1 MTTDRVLLV
10 VPNLRW
16 CLGDASTFWHFV
28 PYNLCLLAAM
38 VEDLCEVEILDAYID
53 DLTLEQFTAIVEER
67 RPAVVGI
74 TVMMDQ
80 FAEAGHLA
88 AKAAKQGSPRS
99 KVVLGG
105 VHVTVDPDEVMR
117 DPLIDYA
124 VRGEGEHVFRELLLF
139 LQGKR
144 AFPGRGVCRREGAA
158 YVVAERADLIGD
170 LDAVKLPSYHLIDY
184 ERYTHHAPR
193 RSVDS
198 PRALPYARV
207 MTSRGCPYQCVF
219 CQVEHISGRTFRR
232 RSAQNVLEEIAWL
245 KDRYGIKSLILD
257 DDNLFSHRGHAVD
270 LFQGMIDQGL
280 AMPWAMISTAVF
292 RLDEELVELM
302 RESGCQYICIAIES
316 GCRRVLDEVINKPV
330 DYDHARQMVAKAQS
344 VGIYVAANFIVGF
357 PTETWDEIRET
368 IRFAED
374 LGTDYVKLF
383 HAIPLR
389 HTRLWELCEKT
400 GAFKSG
406 FNVDGIRWNTGQIE
420 TDQFNP
426 DDLTILRAYEWDR
439 INFSTPA
446 RRARTAAM
454 MGVSEQELWDIRR
467 QTLEGAQ
474 QRVASSAA
482 ADKAG

>member
-1 MTTDRVLLV
+1 MEIDRVLLV

-16 CLGDASTFWHFV
+16 CQGDESTFWHFV

-38 VEDLCEVEILDAYID
+38 VNDLCEVEVLDAYID
-53 DLTLEQFTAIVEER
+53 DLSLEEFAATVAEK
-67 RPAVVGI
+67 RPGVVGI

-88 AKAAKQGSPRS
+88 AQAAKRGCPET

-105 VHVTVDPDEVMR
+105 VHVTVDPDDVMSDER
-117 DPLIDYA
+117 IDYA

-139 LQGKR
+139 LQGNGE
-144 AFPGRGVCRREGAA
+144 FPLRGVCRRDGTG
-158 YVVAERADLIGD
+158 YVAAERAELIED
-170 LDAVKLPSYHLIDY
+170 LDSVKFPAYHLIDY
-184 ERYTHHAPR
+184 ARYTRNAPR

-198 PRALPYARV
+198 PRELPYARI

-232 RSAQNVLEEIAWL
+232 RSVENVLDEIAWL
-245 KDRYGIKSLILD
+245 KAEYGIRSLIVD
-257 DDNLFSHRGHAVD
+257 DDNLFSHRGHAAD
-270 LFQGMIDQGL
+270 LFQGMIDRGL
-280 AMPWAMISTAVF
+280 NMPWATISTAVF
-292 RLDEELVELM
+292 RLDAELVELM
-302 RESGCQYICIAIES
+302 RASGCEYICIAIES
-316 GCRRVLDEVINKPV
+316 GCERVLKDVINKPV
-330 DYDHARQMVAKAQS
+330 DYEHAKQMVAKAKS

-357 PTETWDEIRET
+357 PTETWDEILET
-368 IRFAED
+368 IRFAEQ

-400 GAFKSG
+400 DAFKTG
-406 FNVDGIRWNTGQIE
+406 FEVGEIRWSTGQIA

-439 INFSTPA
+439 INFSQPE

-454 MGVSEQELWDIRR
+454 MGVSEEELWTIRR
-467 QTLEGAQ
+467 TTLEGAQ
-474 QRVASSAA
+474 KRV
-482 ADKAG
+482 GRRE